1 MSGFCCAGGV
11 GSGSALNSSFSHGGG
26 RSLRGRVSQPALANV
41 MLGTRRDCHFSQRSR
56 RIWSACAIHTVELI
70 GISFEYNGFVRS
82 NFNFSDHTTLGPES
96 HRTVN
101 PRTIHPKSALPS
113 HVSQVEVALLERL
126 FDRSPDVAFFIK
138 DAAGRYV
145 AVNESLVARHG
156 LKSKSQVIGKCPR
169 DICPGDFGR
178 IPTEQDE
185 KVLRTGR
192 PLVDHLEMQWHR
204 PHSPVW
210 CLTTKLPMLNSSAAV
225 VGLIGFSRDLRVPV
239 EPHEIPM
246 DFAHAL
252 EEFEQTLSSEVTP
265 AWLAHR
271 SKLSSQRLARLTR
284 RLFGLTPSQFIT
296 KSRIAAA
303 SRMLRDPDQSV
314 AEIAHA
320 CGFCDHS
327 AFTRAFRSAT
337 GMTPSE
343 FRTQQ

>member
-1 MSGFCCAGGV
+1 M
-11 GSGSALNSSFSHGGG
+11 
-26 RSLRGRVSQPALANV
+26 
-41 MLGTRRDCHFSQRSR
+41 
-56 RIWSACAIHTVELI
+56 
-70 GISFEYNGFVRS
+70 
-82 NFNFSDHTTLGPES
+82 
-96 HRTVN
+96 HR
-101 PRTIHPKSALPS
+101 

-126 FDRSPDVAFFIK
+126 FDRSPDVAFFVK

-145 AVNESLVARHG
+145 AVNESLVERHG

-185 KVLRTGR
+185 KVLQTGR

-204 PHSPVW
+204 PHDPVW
-210 CLTTKLPMLNSSAAV
+210 CLTTKLPIHNGNSTV
-225 VGLIGFSRDLRVPV
+225 VGLIGFSRDIRVPV
-239 EPHEIPM
+239 EPHEIPK
-246 DFAHAL
+246 DFARAL
-252 EEFEQTLSSEVTP
+252 EDFEQTLSSEVTP
-265 AWLAHR
+265 AWLARR
-271 SKLSSQRLARLTR
+271 SKLSPQRMARLTK

-320 CGFCDHS
+320 CGFYDHS

-343 FRTQQ
+343 FRTRQ